1 MFYVLFNKCNRL
13 GNNLDNLLSRFLI
26 PFFFFLCFFL
36 FVSPFGAVFFY
47 ISCFL
52 PMFLLRIW
60 NYITKLSTTCRR
72 LAFSSC
78 AWCRHS
84 SFFLRLTFSSS
95 CELAGCWMQFQMS
108 CTFQTTRK
116 NVMRCTFFAGMLPFF
131 LFVLPLWIH
140 YVRFYRMANSRS
152 LRWASN
158 QTASRVIFIIGI
170 CRYWKKCSPK
180 AKVLAVNHQTFDIRM
195 M

>member
-1 MFYVLFNKCNRL
+1 MFFSLFFPIRRGVFLHILLFANVPASHLELHHKIV
-13 GNNLDNLLSRFLI
+13 NNLSTFG
-26 PFFFFLCFFL
+26 FFFLCTVPSL
-36 FVSPFGAVFFY
+36 V
-47 ISCFL
+47 
-52 PMFLLRIW
+52 
-60 NYITKLSTTCRR
+60 
-72 LAFSSC
+72 
-78 AWCRHS
+78 
-84 SFFLRLTFSSS
+84 FFLRLTFSSS

-108 CTFQTTRK
+108 CMFQTTRK

-131 LFVLPLWIH
+131 CFVLPLWIH